1 MNDNNEL
8 ARIKKAVKWI
18 NGKTKNRK
26 PLTAIITG
34 SGLSDCLPDLTD
46 KVVLPYKNIPGF
58 PTTTVKGHKGELVF
72 GNYKGKQIVIMRGR
86 FHFYEGCKMS
96 FIAMP
101 IRVLGFLGVK
111 NLIVTA
117 AVGSLRPAIKPGEIV
132 LLNDHINMTGDNPLI
147 GNYNEKFGAM
157 FPDMSN
163 PYDKKLL
170 KIASK
175 AAKKLKIKIKSGV
188 YFAVSGPSYET
199 AKEVGVYRMLGGD
212 VVGMS
217 VVPEVIAARQMKI
230 NVLGISWVSN
240 FTTGISNKII
250 EHKEVLELGGKVSL
264 KIKALIE
271 AVLAS
276 KSTGG
281 SL

>member
-8 ARIKKAVKWI
+8 LKIKKTVKWI
-18 NGKTKNRK
+18 NAKTKNRK

-34 SGLSDCLPDLTD
+34 SGLAESLPELSDKL
-46 KVVLPYKNIPGF
+46 VLPYKSIPGF

-72 GNYKGKQIVIMRGR
+72 GNYKGRPIVIMRGR

-276 KSTGG
+276 KSAGG